1 MEARATLRGPKVSR
15 TLVACVLVV
24 VALGV
29 GAMGGYVAANLGG
42 GKVASPKHIAPL
54 AQTVPDQSKAVLP
67 DWLVQEITPKT
78 TPTPRIRQDDPNFI
92 TLPVATSQSCPAG
105 THVAVWYTVRAWGC
119 VSNSAGHSAKI
130 DE

>member
-15 TLVACVLVV
+15 TLVAGVLVI

-29 GAMGGYVAANLGG
+29 GAAGGYVAAGLSG
-42 GKVASPKHIAPL
+42 GKVTSQKQVAPL
-54 AQTVPDQSKAVLP
+54 TSKAAPAAVLP

-78 TPTPRIRQDDPNFI
+78 PATPRIRQDDPNFI
-92 TLPVATSQSCPAG
+92 TLPAATQTCPAG
-105 THVAVWYTVRAWGC
+105 THLAIWYGVRASGC
-119 VSNSAGHSAKI
+119 VGDSAAHSAKV

>member
-15 TLVACVLVV
+15 TLVAGVLVI

-29 GAMGGYVAANLGG
+29 GAAGGYVAAGLSG
-42 GKVASPKHIAPL
+42 GKAASSKQVTPLTSRSAAP
-54 AQTVPDQSKAVLP
+54 AAVLP

-78 TPTPRIRQDDPNFI
+78 PATPRIRQDDPNFI
-92 TLPVATSQSCPAG
+92 TLPVATTQTCPAG
-105 THVAVWYTVRAWGC
+105 THLAIWYGVRASGC
-119 VSNSAGHSAKI
+119 VADSAARSAKV

>member
-15 TLVACVLVV
+15 TLVAGVLVI

-29 GAMGGYVAANLGG
+29 GAAGGYVAAGLSG
-42 GKVASPKHIAPL
+42 GKVTSQKQVAPL
-54 AQTVPDQSKAVLP
+54 TPRSAAPAAVLP

-78 TPTPRIRQDDPNFI
+78 PATPRIRQDDPNFI
-92 TLPVATSQSCPAG
+92 TLPAATTQTCPAG
-105 THVAVWYTVRAWGC
+105 THLAIWYGVRASGC
-119 VSNSAGHSAKI
+119 VGDSTVHSAKI